1 VSISAA
7 LGLAAAAALLL
18 AAWRDPQR
26 RAWALL
32 AIAGG
37 ILYLA
42 LRGLPTLAMGERVP
56 GESWNWSGHL
66 LALGGMLALA
76 VLLVRRAGLAP
87 RDLGFAA
94 PAQLGVAVRV
104 CVAALL
110 VSYPLHVITAGRIEP
125 IPAATW
131 LFVATMPGLAE
142 EVAFRG
148 VLLAAAE
155 RAAPAARVVAGVPV
169 TLGAALLTAAFVGL
183 HGFGVGML
191 VSVLPGSLLYLW
203 LRLRTGSLL
212 VPIVAHNLWNLTVLA
227 AHL

>member
-1 VSISAA
+1 VLAAAA
-7 LGLAAAAALLL
+7 LGLVAAAVLLL
-18 AAWRDPQR
+18 AAWRDPTR
-26 RAWALL
+26 RAWALV

-37 ILYLA
+37 VLYFA
-42 LRGLPTLAMGERVP
+42 LRSLPQMAAAERLP
-56 GESWNWSGHL
+56 GEDLNWGGHL
-66 LALGGMLALA
+66 LALAGMLVLA
-76 VLLVRRAGLAP
+76 ALLVRRTGLAP
-87 RDLGFAA
+87 RDLGFAL
-94 PAQLGVAVRV
+94 PANLGAAVRA
-104 CVAALL
+104 CAAVLL

-169 TLGAALLTAAFVGL
+169 SVGAALLTAAFVGL

-191 VSVLPGSLLYLW
+191 VSVLPGALLYLW
-203 LRLRTGSLL
+203 LRLRTGSVL

-227 AHL
+227 AHI